1 MDRLPTDN
9 LERALI
15 EIDLFRLS
23 FRTKVKKIKNREA
36 DVTLANSNW
45 SPLTAI
51 AHHIMSCHYSKIL
64 AAIELHY
71 TESQALVLISSRS

>member
-1 MDRLPTDN
+1 MDRLLTDN

-15 EIDLFRLS
+15 EIDLFQLN
-23 FRTKVKKIKNREA
+23 FRAKVKNIKNREA

-51 AHHIMSCHYSKIL
+51 AHYIMSCHYSKIL
-64 AAIELHY
+64 AATGLHY
-71 TESQALVLISSRS
+71 TES